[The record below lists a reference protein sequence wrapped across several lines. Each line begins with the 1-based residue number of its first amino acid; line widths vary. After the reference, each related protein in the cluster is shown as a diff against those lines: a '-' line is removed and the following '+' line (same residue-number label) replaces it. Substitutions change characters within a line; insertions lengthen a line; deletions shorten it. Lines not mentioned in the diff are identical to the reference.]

1 MIKQYKLA
9 EIAVQDILNRDI
21 REEHDVEAVVDEI
34 MAKVR
39 VDGDA
44 ALLEYEQRFDKAQL
58 EALQVSE
65 AEIAEAVASLD
76 ADFIRTLELAR
87 VLGLFVWSYRRT
99 SVQKL
104 FSLYC

>member
-76 ADFIRTLELAR
+76 ADFIRTGRLAR
-87 VLGLFVWSYRRT
+87 V
-99 SVQKL
+99 
-104 FSLYC
+104 CINM

>member
-44 ALLEYEQRFDKAQL
+44 ALLEYEQRFDKA
-58 EALQVSE
+58 
-65 AEIAEAVASLD
+65 
-76 ADFIRTLELAR
+76 
-87 VLGLFVWSYRRT
+87 
-99 SVQKL
+99 
-104 FSLYC
+104 

>member
-65 AEIAEAVASLD
+65 AEIAEAVASLILF
-76 ADFIRTLELAR
+76 ARWNWRGITFGVFIANRCLKIL
-87 VLGLFVWSYRRT
+87 
-99 SVQKL
+99 
-104 FSLYC
+104 C